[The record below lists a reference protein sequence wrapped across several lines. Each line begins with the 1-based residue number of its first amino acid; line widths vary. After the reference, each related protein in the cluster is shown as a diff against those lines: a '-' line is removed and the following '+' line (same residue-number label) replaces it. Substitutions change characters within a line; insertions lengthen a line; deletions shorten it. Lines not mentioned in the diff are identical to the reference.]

1 MIVLAQSGYLIL
13 RHFTPVGTISGAQY
27 FAGTIF
33 AELSGISFNW
43 QEFKSLKPIMDKL
56 ANIKTTT
63 QPDQK
68 TEIAAKQ
75 IQIKNLSYTYKE
87 KRQPILDNLN
97 LTIAEGKKYLLL
109 GDSAAG
115 KSTLLNIISGL
126 LKNYTGTIKLGGIDY
141 AKISDTQL
149 HQIIS
154 YVEQTPYIFTA
165 SLKWNLT
172 LGQKVA
178 PAELKQVIT
187 ACGIDQIIAHLPAG
201 INTILANQGTN
212 LSGGQ
217 KQRIALARA
226 LLRDTPV
233 YLFDEATSSL
243 DKAASI
249 SLEKLILT
257 LKNKTIVLVT
267 HHLQKETA
275 DLFDE
280 NIVLDK

>member
-1 MIVLAQSGYLIL
+1 
-13 RHFTPVGTISGAQY
+13 
-27 FAGTIF
+27 
-33 AELSGISFNW
+33 
-43 QEFKSLKPIMDKL
+43 MDKL

-68 TEIAAKQ
+68 QEISAKQ

-178 PAELKQVIT
+178 PAKLKQVIT

-226 LLRDTPV
+226 LLLDTPV

>member
-13 RHFTPVGTISGAQY
+13 RHLTPVGTISGAQY

-68 TEIAAKQ
+68 QEISAKQ

-178 PAELKQVIT
+178 PAKLKQVIT
-187 ACGIDQIIAHLPAG
+187 ACGIEQIIAHLPAG

-243 DKAASI
+243 DKVASI

-257 LKNKTIVLVT
+257 QKNKTIVLVT

>member
-1 MIVLAQSGYLIL
+1 
-13 RHFTPVGTISGAQY
+13 
-27 FAGTIF
+27 
-33 AELSGISFNW
+33 
-43 QEFKSLKPIMDKL
+43 MDKL

-68 TEIAAKQ
+68 QEISAKQ
-75 IQIKNLSYTYKE
+75 IQIENLSYTYKE

-141 AKISDTQL
+141 AKITDTQL

-178 PAELKQVIT
+178 PAKLKQVIT

-233 YLFDEATSSL
+233 YLFDEVTSSL

-249 SLEKLILT
+249 SLEKLILGQ
-257 LKNKTIVLVT
+257 KNKTIVLVT

-280 NIVLDK
+280 NIVLNK

>member
-1 MIVLAQSGYLIL
+1 
-13 RHFTPVGTISGAQY
+13 
-27 FAGTIF
+27 
-33 AELSGISFNW
+33 
-43 QEFKSLKPIMDKL
+43 MDKL

-68 TEIAAKQ
+68 QEISAKQ
-75 IQIKNLSYTYKE
+75 IQIENLSYTYKE
-87 KRQPILDNLN
+87 KSQPILDNLN

-172 LGQKVA
+172 LGQKVD
-178 PAELKQVIT
+178 PAKLKQVIT

-249 SLEKLILT
+249 SLEKLILGQ
-257 LKNKTIVLVT
+257 KNKTIVLVT

-280 NIVLDK
+280 NIVLNK

>member
-1 MIVLAQSGYLIL
+1 M
-13 RHFTPVGTISGAQY
+13 
-27 FAGTIF
+27 
-33 AELSGISFNW
+33 
-43 QEFKSLKPIMDKL
+43 
-56 ANIKTTT
+56 
-63 QPDQK
+63 
-68 TEIAAKQ
+68 
-75 IQIKNLSYTYKE
+75 
-87 KRQPILDNLN
+87 
-97 LTIAEGKKYLLL
+97 TIAEGKKYLLL

-178 PAELKQVIT
+178 PAKLKQVIT

-249 SLEKLILT
+249 SLEKLILGQ
-257 LKNKTIVLVT
+257 KNKTIVLVT

>member
-1 MIVLAQSGYLIL
+1 M
-13 RHFTPVGTISGAQY
+13 
-27 FAGTIF
+27 
-33 AELSGISFNW
+33 
-43 QEFKSLKPIMDKL
+43 
-56 ANIKTTT
+56 
-63 QPDQK
+63 
-68 TEIAAKQ
+68 
-75 IQIKNLSYTYKE
+75 
-87 KRQPILDNLN
+87 
-97 LTIAEGKKYLLL
+97 L

-172 LGQKVA
+172 LGQKVT
-178 PAELKQVIT
+178 PAKLKQVIT

-243 DKAASI
+243 DKVASI

-257 LKNKTIVLVT
+257 QKNKTIVLVT

-280 NIVLDK
+280 NIVLNK

>member
-1 MIVLAQSGYLIL
+1 MMILIL
-13 RHFTPVGTISGAQY
+13 FLSINFILILEKVVVMLLGD
-27 FAGTIF
+27 FTIF
-33 AELSGISFNW
+33 KCF
-43 QEFKSLKPIMDKL
+43 F
-56 ANIKTTT
+56 
-63 QPDQK
+63 
-68 TEIAAKQ
+68 
-75 IQIKNLSYTYKE
+75 
-87 KRQPILDNLN
+87 
-97 LTIAEGKKYLLL
+97 LL

-178 PAELKQVIT
+178 PAKLKQVIT

-249 SLEKLILT
+249 SLEKLILGQ
-257 LKNKTIVLVT
+257 KNKTIVLVT

>member
-1 MIVLAQSGYLIL
+1 
-13 RHFTPVGTISGAQY
+13 
-27 FAGTIF
+27 
-33 AELSGISFNW
+33 
-43 QEFKSLKPIMDKL
+43 MDKL
-56 ANIKTTT
+56 ANIKTTM
-63 QPDQK
+63 QHNQK
-68 TEIAAKQ
+68 QEISAKQ
-75 IQIKNLSYTYKE
+75 IQIENLSYTYKE

-141 AKISDTQL
+141 AKITDTQL

-178 PAELKQVIT
+178 PAKLKQVIT

-233 YLFDEATSSL
+233 YLFDEVTSSL

-249 SLEKLILT
+249 SLEKLILGQ
-257 LKNKTIVLVT
+257 KNKTIVLVT

-280 NIVLDK
+280 NIVLNK

>member
-13 RHFTPVGTISGAQY
+13 RHLTPVGTISGAQY

-68 TEIAAKQ
+68 QEISAKQ

-87 KRQPILDNLN
+87 KSQPILDNLN

-172 LGQKVA
+172 LGQKVT
-178 PAELKQVIT
+178 PAKLKQVIT

-243 DKAASI
+243 NKVASI

-257 LKNKTIVLVT
+257 QKNKTIVLVT

>member
-1 MIVLAQSGYLIL
+1 
-13 RHFTPVGTISGAQY
+13 
-27 FAGTIF
+27 
-33 AELSGISFNW
+33 
-43 QEFKSLKPIMDKL
+43 MDKL

-68 TEIAAKQ
+68 QEISAKQ
-75 IQIKNLSYTYKE
+75 IQIENLSYTYKE

-141 AKISDTQL
+141 AKITDTQL

-178 PAELKQVIT
+178 PAKLKQVIT

-249 SLEKLILT
+249 SLEKLILGQ
-257 LKNKTIVLVT
+257 KNKTIVLVT